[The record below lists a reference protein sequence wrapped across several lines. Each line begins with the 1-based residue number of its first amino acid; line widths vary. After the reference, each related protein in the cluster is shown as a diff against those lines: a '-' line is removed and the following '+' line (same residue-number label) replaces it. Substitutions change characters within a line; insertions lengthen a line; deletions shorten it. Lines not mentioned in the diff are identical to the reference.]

1 MAFEV
6 AYAGYQNQQESLH
19 FVQFPFK
26 QEKTETDEVV
36 EVVECPPQLSCSP
49 SKPTT
54 QKTKKRKIKADIV
67 AENTIL
73 KKKKREEKKLNF

>member
-1 MAFEV
+1 M
-6 AYAGYQNQQESLH
+6 
-19 FVQFPFK
+19 
-26 QEKTETDEVV
+26 V